1 MNLKEFGETA
11 SKLSKNPLGII
22 ALFQVLIYGIAGYVT
37 AHLDTNSTLVPVLVW
52 FLVLFPPLVLAV
64 FMFLVVF
71 HHQKLY
77 APSDYSNE
85 ENFMRALEAGLG
97 KSEKFRD
104 LESLTETIQKQINE
118 QPLYRYTK
126 LNNAGKLLILITKK
140 QGAVN
145 LDEFAQDRK
154 LDLAELQAQADI
166 LAKDY
171 GWITLDKGSAEI
183 TELGKNDME
192 TFIDFVYARWG
203 SP

>member
-1 MNLKEFGETA
+1 
-11 SKLSKNPLGII
+11 
-22 ALFQVLIYGIAGYVT
+22 
-37 AHLDTNSTLVPVLVW
+37 
-52 FLVLFPPLVLAV
+52 
-64 FMFLVVF
+64 
-71 HHQKLY
+71 
-77 APSDYSNE
+77 
-85 ENFMRALEAGLG
+85 MRALEAGLG

-203 SP
+203 SPQGSEILAGGGRGGKVD